1 MTVKKQV
8 TIGIVMV
15 AAATLLLGT
24 GTYAGFAVR
33 DRQQARELTALSARD
48 QKIMSV
54 IIKRNPTATI
64 RDFQGF
70 PNKLAEDAQALGL
83 DFRYVMALIDKESE
97 WNPKAVSSAGA
108 IGLMQVM
115 PETAALVVKKM
126 GWDGYEPPSP
136 NRASTRYASLG
147 SLGDPEWNLRIG
159 VRFLKWQIEEY
170 GLGPEHLRAYNRGGS
185 LARVHWPN
193 DRYAEDIGLKLVA
206 LVHQLKTDES
216 PAIKASP
223 APVPVSAPLPAPA
236 KKIAPPMSKQ
246 PALRP
251 VIQAAPTL
259 PVAEPVQAVST
270 SEAVRMPSLFVA
282 PGRLPSLIHRL
293 ESKRPTLPS
302 LVIHQPEYDRD
313 GIPLPKW
320 GRALTKWGT
329 P

>member
-1 MTVKKQV
+1 
-8 TIGIVMV
+8 
-15 AAATLLLGT
+15 L
-24 GTYAGFAVR
+24 
-33 DRQQARELTALSARD
+33 
-48 QKIMSV
+48 
-54 IIKRNPTATI
+54 
-64 RDFQGF
+64 
-70 PNKLAEDAQALGL
+70 
-83 DFRYVMALIDKESE
+83 
-97 WNPKAVSSAGA
+97 GA

-136 NRASTRYASLG
+136 NRASTRYVSLG

-320 GRALTKWGT
+320 TRVLTKVGT